1 MERLNNDLEILEV
14 SAKQNSV
21 DNILLLEEMN
31 KKVDNLIKKEQNH
44 ARIAQKIGV
53 KYHALNN
60 CFAIKKEI
68 EELSKRL
75 EKLDELVNDE
85 NIDDDSLRKLGDV
98 ILKVS
103 TLMNYLNNP
112 KSKIQG
118 LKYDRFEEMTIVEE
132 NELKRQIWSKIIK
145 LKAGAELRVLD
156 ADEDELECATFL
168 KKFIEIITG
177 KSKIDEIKKE
187 QIEFK
192 RKEIKR
198 VFQEYWGVE
207 KNYSIH
213 NMVATIDMF
222 LEDNANDTELLED
235 EMNEL
240 KRIRDELY
248 QNFVIKD
255 EKVKKIIDEKQNK
268 LLPVDTRKISKQEQL
283 EIESYRFLS
292 KNGYDNINDA
302 KKEEAKYANTMAHEI
317 KRITDYIDAS
327 I

>member
-1 MERLNNDLEILEV
+1 M
-14 SAKQNSV
+14 
-21 DNILLLEEMN
+21 
-31 KKVDNLIKKEQNH
+31 
-44 ARIAQKIGV
+44 
-53 KYHALNN
+53 
-60 CFAIKKEI
+60 
-68 EELSKRL
+68 
-75 EKLDELVNDE
+75 NDE
-85 NIDDDSLRKLGDV
+85 NIDDDSLKKLGDV

-156 ADEDELECATFL
+156 ADEDELECATFF

-192 RKEIKR
+192 RKEVKR

-302 KKEEAKYANTMAHEI
+302 KKEDAKYANTMAHEI